1 VTAVDPAPEAPARP
15 RAGDETRE
23 RILDVA
29 ERLFVQQGYD
39 KTSLREIAAEM
50 GFSKAAL
57 YYHFASKAD
66 ILLALH
72 LRLHEV
78 GLDAIHRHVGDG
90 PTSISSWSA
99 LLQEI
104 VDDLVAHRQL
114 ILLHTQ
120 NRAAMA
126 ALQDRHQHDES
137 HEDLEAVLRTS
148 MQDQHL
154 SAADRVRL
162 GAAMGAVFFGLV
174 AASDSYDDLPDEVIV
189 DGLREVVRELLGPG
203 STTTAPRT

>member
-1 VTAVDPAPEAPARP
+1 MAALHPDPAPEATPGA
-15 RAGDETRE
+15 RAGDATRE

-78 GLDAIHRHVGDG
+78 GLDAMRRHLGQG
-90 PTSISSWSA
+90 PTTLASWSS
-99 LLQEI
+99 LLQE
-104 VDDLVAHRQL
+104 VAGDLVAHRQL

-126 ALQDRHQHDES
+126 ALVERHEHDDS
-137 HEDLEAVLRTS
+137 HEDFESVLRTS

-154 SAADRVRL
+154 PAAERVRL
-162 GAAMGAVFFGLV
+162 GSAMGAVFFGLV
-174 AASDSYDDLPDEVIV
+174 AAGGSYDDLPDEVIV
-189 DGLREVVRELLGPG
+189 EGLRRVVRDLLGPG
-203 STTTAPRT
+203 ATAS